1 MNLTEYAGYDGLG
14 LAELVRKR
22 AISPRELAALA
33 ARAIEAV
40 NGELGAVV
48 ETYPD
53 RITGLEEASLGNGPF
68 AGVPFLIKDV
78 FGHEKG
84 RKIEFGSRLCE
95 GMICQTDSN
104 LIDLLRKAGVNVLGR
119 SAAPEYSMAGTT
131 EGALYGN
138 CSTPWGKGYCA
149 GGSSGGAAAAVAAG
163 IVPLAHGSDIGG
175 SIRIPAAMCGGV
187 GFKPSRM
194 RISVGPT
201 VDEGG
206 WGYSM
211 NFVQAKTLRDCAAML
226 DCLAIP
232 ASGDPFIIPKPDQ
245 PYRELLKRAPKGLR
259 IGIVMEGFGAMAPD
273 PEVQAA
279 VEATGK
285 LLASLGH
292 SVEMASAST
301 GGIDIIEA
309 LKVLFFF
316 GFDSRLDGYGRNTGR
331 KPGPDNLEPVIWSV
345 YQAAG
350 KLGAAD
356 FMAAWGAANTA
367 RRALGAFFGRYDLWL
382 SPTTARPAEKHGL
395 YNLARAGVS
404 YDTLGSEVFAPLV
417 QHTIPH
423 NLMGTPAISLPLAMH
438 SSGFPIGVQIAAA
451 PAADH
456 LVLQIAAV
464 LEEAMPWAR
473 RVPPIHVSKALV

>member
-1 MNLTEYAGYDGLG
+1 MKLSEYAGYDGLG
-14 LAELVRKR
+14 LADLVRKK
-22 AISPRELAALA
+22 AVSAKELAETA
-33 ARAIEAV
+33 ARAIDAV
-40 NGELGAVV
+40 NPDLGAVV

-53 RITGLEEASLGNGPF
+53 RITSLNEASLGDGPF

-138 CSTPWGKGYCA
+138 CSTPWGKGFCA

-232 ASGDPFIIPKPDQ
+232 VPGDPFMIPKPDQ
-245 PYRELLKRAPKGLR
+245 SYQSLLKRAPKGLR
-259 IGIVMEGFGAMAPD
+259 IGIVMDNFGGIATD
-273 PEVQAA
+273 PEVRAA

-285 LLASLGH
+285 RLADLGH
-292 SVEMASAST
+292 TVEFADIST
-301 GGIDIIEA
+301 GGVDIIEA

-316 GFDSRLDGYGRNTGR
+316 GFDARLDGYGRHTGR

-350 KLGAAD
+350 KLGAAE

-367 RRALGAFFGRYDLWL
+367 RRALGTFFGRYDLWL

-395 YNLARAGVS
+395 YNLSRNDVT
-404 YDTLGSEVFAPLV
+404 YETLGSEVFAPMV

-438 SSGFPIGVQIAAA
+438 STGFPIGVQIAAA

-456 LVLQIAAV
+456 LVLQIASV
-464 LEEAMPWAR
+464 LEDAMPWAA
-473 RVPPIHVSKALV
+473 RVPTIHVSKV